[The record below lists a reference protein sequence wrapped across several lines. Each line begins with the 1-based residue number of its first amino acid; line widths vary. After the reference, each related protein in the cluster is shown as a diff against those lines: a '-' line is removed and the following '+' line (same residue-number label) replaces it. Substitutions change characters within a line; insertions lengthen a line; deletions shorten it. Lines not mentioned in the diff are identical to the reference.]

1 MKNKIIT
8 IILMLFLTSCTS
20 LILKKRIQEYDN
32 LNVDQKEIYNNL
44 SDEFSHGDKMKI
56 IKYF

>member
-1 MKNKIIT
+1 
-8 IILMLFLTSCTS
+8 MLFLTSCTS
-20 LILKKRIQEYDN
+20 IVLQKRIKDYNKLTSGE
-32 LNVDQKEIYNNL
+32 KELYNNL

>member
-1 MKNKIIT
+1 
-8 IILMLFLTSCTS
+8 MLFLTSCTS

>member
-20 LILKKRIQEYDN
+20 IVLQKRIKDYNKLTSGE
-32 LNVDQKEIYNNL
+32 KELYNNL